1 MTPKVTPIRKQYLE
15 IKHNYP
21 DALLF
26 FRLGDFYETFDED
39 AEITARELDIVLTS
53 RNIAKG
59 ARIPMA
65 GIPHHAAEGYIARL
79 IERGYHVAICDQIGD
94 GPVKGLFPR
103 EVVRVITP
111 GTVVEAELLP
121 GDRNN
126 YLVSV
131 LLDGNYLG
139 IAIADIST
147 GEFSVGQFESDDRLA
162 ALQQELYRLSPAEVL
177 IPETLSLEGIWDGN
191 TTKLPDWRFEL
202 DRTVEALQEH
212 FGTITLAGFGLDAKP
227 AAVRTAGA
235 IVEYLR
241 SSQEAALSLLTGL
254 SIYSLDDFMTLDAA
268 TRRNLELIETIRTG
282 DARGS
287 LLGILDQ
294 TRTPMGRRLLR
305 QWLGNPLLDLE
316 RIEGRLNQVEA
327 FHGDGVWRAE
337 IRSVLKAYGDLERLT
352 NRIIAAV
359 SKPGDL
365 VAMKSLLEKIPQIKD
380 LLQHSEIIAITGIA
394 AGIDACE
401 DVFDLLQRSI
411 SDDPPA
417 TLGKTGVI
425 RSGFSEKLDDLVD
438 SSRGAR
444 DWIANLEKVERE
456 RSGIKSLKVGYNKI
470 FGYYIEVT
478 KANSE
483 RVPEDYIRKQT
494 LVNAERYI
502 TPEMKEYES
511 QVLTAEEQI
520 REVEREIFHEICAQ
534 IADQAA
540 RLLGTSRAIGRLD
553 VVSALAEVAA
563 HRGFIRPELAVS
575 DALDIQDGRHP
586 VVEELI
592 PGKRFIPNDIQ
603 FEDGERIRVITGPN
617 MSGKSTYLR
626 QVALIVLMAQM
637 GSFVPAQYA
646 RLGIVDRIF
655 TRIGAQDEIHA
666 GQSTFMVEMVEMAN
680 ILHNASNRSLV
691 ILDEVGRGTS
701 TYDGVAIAW
710 AVVEYLHNHPK
721 LRARTLFATHY
732 HELTRLSEFLPGVRN
747 YNVAVSE
754 EGGKVVFL
762 HKITPGG
769 ADKSYGIHVAELAGM
784 PRPVINRAQEIL
796 AQFEATSDQSSDD
809 PQVASKQLHLFSEAD
824 PLLEEIRALDLNSL
838 SPLEAL
844 NRLYEWQQRFGRE
857 NSE

>member
-1 MTPKVTPIRKQYLE
+1 MTTKVTPIRKQYLE
-15 IKHNYP
+15 IKQNYP

-59 ARIPMA
+59 TRIPMA

-79 IERGYHVAICDQIGD
+79 IERGYHVAICNQIGD

-126 YLVSV
+126 YLMSV
-131 LLDGNYLG
+131 ILEGNELG
-139 IAIADIST
+139 IAIADVST
-147 GEFSVGQFESDDRLA
+147 GEFSVGQFESENKFA

-191 TTKLPDWRFEL
+191 TTKLPDWRFEF
-202 DRTVEALQEH
+202 DRTAEALKEH
-212 FGTITLAGFGLDAKP
+212 FGTTTLAGFGIDGKP
-227 AAVRTAGA
+227 SAVRSAGA

-268 TRRNLELIETIRTG
+268 TRRNLELTETIRTG
-282 DARGS
+282 DVRGS

-316 RIEGRLNQVEA
+316 KIEGRLDQVEA
-327 FHGDGVWRAE
+327 FHNDGVWRAE
-337 IRSVLKAYGDLERLT
+337 IRSALKAYGDLERLT

-359 SKPGDL
+359 AKPGDL
-365 VAMKSLLEKIPQIKD
+365 VAMEALLEKIPQIKG
-380 LLQHSEIIAITGIA
+380 LLQHSELKGIAGIA
-394 AGIDACE
+394 AVIDACE
-401 DVFDLLQRSI
+401 DVFDLLQHSM

-425 RSGFSEKLDDLVD
+425 RPGFSEKLDGLVE
-438 SSRGAR
+438 SSRSAR
-444 DWIANLEKVERE
+444 DWIANLEQVERE
-456 RSGIKSLKVGYNKI
+456 RSGIKNLKVGYNKV
-470 FGYYIEVT
+470 FGYYIEIT

-483 RVPEDYIRKQT
+483 RAPEDYIRKQT

-534 IADQAA
+534 IAAQAA
-540 RLLGTSRAIGRLD
+540 RLLGTARAIGRLD

-563 HRGFIRPELAVS
+563 HRDFIRPELVVN

-592 PGKRFIPNDIQ
+592 PGKRFIANDIQ

-626 QVALIVLMAQM
+626 QVALIALMAQM
-637 GSFVPAQYA
+637 GSFVPAQHA
-646 RLGIVDRIF
+646 RLGLVDRIF

-732 HELTRLSEFLPGVRN
+732 HELTRLAEFLPGVRN
-747 YNVAVSE
+747 YNIAVSE

-796 AQFEATSDQSSDD
+796 AQFEAAADQSSDD
-809 PQVASKQLHLFSEAD
+809 PQLATKQLHLFSEAD
-824 PLLEEIRALDLNSL
+824 PLLEEIRAMDLNSL

-844 NRLYEWQQRFGRE
+844 NRLYEWQQRFRRDNAE
-857 NSE
+857 

>member
-15 IKHNYP
+15 IKQKYP

-131 LLDGNYLG
+131 ILDGNNLG

-147 GEFSVGQFESDDRLA
+147 GEFSVGQFESEDTPA
-162 ALQQELYRLSPAEVL
+162 ALHQELWRLSPAEVL
-177 IPETLSLEGIWDGN
+177 IPDALSLEGIWDGN

-202 DRTVEALQEH
+202 DRTAGILQEH
-212 FGTITLAGFGLDAKP
+212 FGTVTLAGFGLDEMP
-227 AAVRTAGA
+227 AAVCAAGA
-235 IVEYLR
+235 IIEYLR
-241 SSQEAALSLLTGL
+241 SSQESALSLLTDL

-268 TRRNLELIETIRTG
+268 TRRNLELMETIRTG
-282 DARGS
+282 DVRGS

-316 RIEGRLNQVEA
+316 RIESRLDQVEA
-327 FHGDGVWRAE
+327 FHDGGVWRAE
-337 IRSVLKAYGDLERLT
+337 IRSALKAYGDLERLT

-359 SKPGDL
+359 ARPGDL
-365 VAMKSLLEKIPQIKD
+365 VAMQALLEKIPQIKG
-380 LLQHSEIIAITGIA
+380 LLQDRALEAL
-394 AGIDACE
+394 AGITAEIDLCE

-411 SDDPPA
+411 NEDPPA
-417 TLGKTGVI
+417 TLGKVGVI
-425 RSGFSEKLDDLVD
+425 RPGFSEKLDDLLE

-444 DWIANLEKVERE
+444 DWIANLELVERE
-456 RSGIKSLKVGYNKI
+456 RSGIKNLKVGYNKV

-483 RVPEDYIRKQT
+483 RVPENYIRKQT

-520 REVEREIFHEICAQ
+520 REVEREIFHKICAQ
-534 IADQAA
+534 IAGQAA
-540 RLLGTSRAIGRLD
+540 RLLGTARAIGRLD

-563 HRGFIRPELAVS
+563 HRGFVRPELAVS
-575 DALDIQDGRHP
+575 DVLDIQDGRHP

-592 PGKRFIPNDIQ
+592 PGKRFVPNDIQ

-637 GSFVPAQYA
+637 GTFVPAQYA
-646 RLGIVDRIF
+646 HVGLVDRIF

-732 HELTRLSEFLPGVRN
+732 HELTGLSEFLPGVRN
-747 YNVAVSE
+747 YNIAVSE
-754 EGGKVVFL
+754 EGGEVVFL
-762 HKITPGG
+762 HTITPGG
-769 ADKSYGIHVAELAGM
+769 ADKSYGIHVAELAGI

-796 AQFEATSDQSSDD
+796 AQFEAESDRSSDD
-809 PQVASKQLHLFSEAD
+809 PQVASKQLRLFSEAD

-857 NSE
+857 NTE